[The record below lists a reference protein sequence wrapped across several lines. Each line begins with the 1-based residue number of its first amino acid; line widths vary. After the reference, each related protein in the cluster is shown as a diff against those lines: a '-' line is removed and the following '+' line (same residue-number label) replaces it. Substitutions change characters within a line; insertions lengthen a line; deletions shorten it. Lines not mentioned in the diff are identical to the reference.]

1 MLCFFFYV
9 CRDRKH
15 TPFDA
20 ALDHVAGHQFDATL
34 QVFGELLL
42 RPVQVPD
49 EGLERVQLPEE
60 VF

>member
-1 MLCFFFYV
+1 MLCFFFMFAE
-9 CRDRKH
+9 
-15 TPFDA
+15 TENIPFDA